1 MSMLVIEQVQ
11 HHHQGLYTCM
21 AKNDAGTTSYT
32 TELKVNGIHIC
43 AIIHHRKAL
52 KVLKANLIL

>member
-32 TELKVNGIHIC
+32 TELKVNGINIC
-43 AIIHHRKAL
+43 VIIHHRKAL
-52 KVLKANLIL
+52 KVLEANLIL